1 MTDAQ
6 YQNEILEAIEAAN
19 VALKALHNA
28 ESDLKSAGGW
38 GISHP
43 PGTGDRSQRSC
54 DRGGKSIPGD
64 SVLSR

>member
-38 GISHP
+38 GSP
-43 PGTGDRSQRSC
+43 AMFST
-54 DRGGKSIPGD
+54 
-64 SVLSR
+64 VF

>member
-28 ESDLKSAGGW
+28 VVRQL
-38 GISHP
+38 
-43 PGTGDRSQRSC
+43 
-54 DRGGKSIPGD
+54 
-64 SVLSR
+64 